1 MIFIRKFP
9 LVRIA
14 GVTLLVITLSAA
26 PAMAGDKGYTAES
39 VKAAILGKLVSFVKW
54 PENSAA
60 ADSSGP
66 FIIGIVGENGLG
78 VALEKVYAKEIISGK
93 EVEIRVVDDTAEYR
107 ECHLLY
113 VAPMMKDNL
122 SDIVDFAHGMPI
134 LTVSDTD
141 GFGESGI
148 LVNLYLENN
157 KVRFEINDW
166 ALKNTPLTLSHHLM
180 KASRLVTNKARGG
193 RQ

>member
-1 MIFIRKFP
+1 MTINDRSRYARVTALTWLIIIF
-9 LVRIA
+9 
-14 GVTLLVITLSAA
+14 AA
-26 PAMAGDKGYTAES
+26 ASTVADDKGYSADV
-39 VKAAILGKLVSFVKW
+39 VKAAILGKLVSFVEW
-54 PENSAA
+54 PENSAV

-78 VALEKVYAKEIISGK
+78 VALEKVYAKETISGK

-122 SDIVDFAHGMPI
+122 SDIVDFAHDMPI